1 MFEHPNDRAV
11 VFKGL
16 GSTKA
21 VGKSVDYPERKCN
34 QKMWVSKGKVAAGKM
49 GLNGSWRVSYLAISV
64 AAMVLTIVDLVD
76 DGNE

>member
-21 VGKSVDYPERKCN
+21 VGKSVDYPEQKCN

-49 GLNGSWRVSYLAISV
+49 GLNGS
-64 AAMVLTIVDLVD
+64 
-76 DGNE
+76 

>member
-16 GSTKA
+16 GQPKQLAKVWITQNENATKRC
-21 VGKSVDYPERKCN
+21 GF
-34 QKMWVSKGKVAAGKM
+34 QKEKLQLEKWGWMVHEEFHIWPF
-49 GLNGSWRVSYLAISV
+49 SV